1 MIYLP
6 GKEFAEENYVYLS
19 YTANATKWS
28 TLQSSNDR
36 KEQKNTAGYGGTKNE
51 ISTNWEQFLLGNTNT
66 RIIFLRTHV

>member
-51 ISTNWEQFLLGNTNT
+51 ISTKFLLGNTNT
-66 RIIFLRTHV
+66 RSIFLRTHV